1 MVRNSALPFRSQSQ
15 DRISALFFKLS
26 TIKNKLNLLRGRI
39 ISPRSYNLLC
49 PISRALDHVGDRW
62 TLLILRD
69 LHAGPAR
76 FKDLQTGLKGI
87 ASNLLSDRLQALEA
101 SGLIQKSLSDFGVS
115 LYLLTPQGE
124 KTDQL
129 LFDLARFGGQMPH
142 PSKIHKPG
150 NLRTIAVSL
159 GTACKKA
166 VGPDHNFAAT
176 LLIDM
181 EAYRLTARDC
191 DAQIRAGVAEN
202 PDVVMTTSYEPMMA
216 LADGEIEQNE
226 FIANHVALEVITP
239 GKEKEFFDLLSRA
252 IRKFD

>member
-1 MVRNSALPFRSQSQ
+1 M
-15 DRISALFFKLS
+15 
-26 TIKNKLNLLRGRI
+26 TG
-39 ISPRSYNLLC
+39 PRSYNLLC

-87 ASNLLSDRLQALEA
+87 ASNLLSDRLQTLAA
-101 SGLIQKSLSDFGVS
+101 SGLVQKNQSDYDVS
-115 LYLLTPQGE
+115 LYSLTPQGE

-129 LFDLARFGGQMPH
+129 LFELARFGRQMPH
-142 PSKIHKPG
+142 PSKIKKPG

-166 VGPDHNFAAT
+166 VGPDHNFAVT
-176 LLIDM
+176 LLIDR
-181 EAYRLTARDC
+181 ETYRLTARDC
-191 DAQIRAGVAEN
+191 DVQIRAGAAEN

-216 LADGEIEQNE
+216 LADGDIAQDE
-226 FIANHVALEVITP
+226 FVSNHVALEVITP
-239 GKEKEFFDLLSRA
+239 GKEIEFFDLLTRA
-252 IRKFD
+252 IREF

>member
-1 MVRNSALPFRSQSQ
+1 MKQKAQS
-15 DRISALFFKLS
+15 
-26 TIKNKLNLLRGRI
+26 
-39 ISPRSYNLLC
+39 RSYNLLC

-101 SGLIQKSLSDFGVS
+101 SGLVQKNQSDYGVS
-115 LYLLTPQGE
+115 LYSLTARGE

-129 LFDLARFGGQMPH
+129 LFELARFGGRMPH
-142 PSKIHKPG
+142 PSKIQKPG

-166 VGPDHNFAAT
+166 VGPDHDFVAT
-176 LLIDM
+176 LLIDQ

-191 DAQIRAGVAEN
+191 EAQILAGAAEN

-216 LADGEIEQNE
+216 LADGNITREE
-226 FIANHVALEVITP
+226 FVSNHVTLEVITL
-239 GKEKEFFDLLSRA
+239 GKEAEFFDLLTRA
-252 IRKFD
+252 VREFD